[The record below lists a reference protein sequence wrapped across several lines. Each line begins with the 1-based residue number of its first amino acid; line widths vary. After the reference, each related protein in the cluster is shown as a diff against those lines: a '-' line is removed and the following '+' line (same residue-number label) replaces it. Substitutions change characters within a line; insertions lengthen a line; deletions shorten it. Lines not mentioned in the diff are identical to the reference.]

1 VPLDEG
7 VDLRVQP
14 ARVAELDRDRPAE
27 VGQEHLEKL
36 RVPLLGGREL
46 EQHRS
51 RPVAER
57 QHPGAEVTG
66 DDVLREACRGVG
78 QRALGLE
85 AEPEVGWGVAHPLR
99 EGRLLR

>member
-14 ARVAELDRDRPAE
+14 AGVAELDRNPPAE
-27 VGQEHLEKL
+27 VGQEQLEQL
-36 RVPLLGGREL
+36 RVPLLGGRKL

-57 QHPGAEVTG
+57 QHPGAEVAG
-66 DDVLREACRGVG
+66 DDALREACPGVG
-78 QRALGLE
+78 QRAL
-85 AEPEVGWGVAHPLR
+85 R
-99 EGRLLR
+99 F